1 MAKLNE
7 ICSKFLDLAL
17 LTVYWFVS
25 CLPVFTIGTATSA
38 LYYTTQ
44 KVIKNDRG
52 YVSGEYW
59 HFFKENFKVS
69 TKCWLV
75 HLILGFVFADE
86 AYICYQMW
94 RDGVTIGW
102 MWIPFVVME
111 VLNVIMAIFTLTYIA
126 RFEDGV
132 KRTLKNAFFI
142 MMTHLVKVSC
152 FCCSWRLS
160 WRWWS
165 IFHRHCFS
173 RRPAGLCWPVM
184 CWRGFSGSIC
194 QRRIWRRNRSAT
206 VSGSRSDFR

>member
-142 MMTHLVKVSC
+142 MMTHLVKGILLLLLLAAFVAVVVY
-152 FCCSWRLS
+152 FPPALLLAPASWSLLASYVLER
-160 WRWWS
+160 
-165 IFHRHCFS
+165 IFRKYMS
-173 RRPAGLCWPVM
+173 KEDLEAE
-184 CWRGFSGSIC
+184 
-194 QRRIWRRNRSAT
+194 QERNR
-206 VSGSRSDFR
+206 VWQ